1 MRRMV
6 SVILTVAFMLGAFA
20 ASAEGT
26 GALDAFAALT
36 GQQAQINDPGKD
48 QRRVPCGYHGGRL
61 RCKARGYHG
70 SRRDG
75 PRVAVSF
82 GYQHA

>member
-36 GQQAQINDPGKD
+36 GQQAPKRTLTEIP
-48 QRRVPCGYHGGRL
+48 L
-61 RCKARGYHG
+61 
-70 SRRDG
+70 
-75 PRVAVSF
+75 
-82 GYQHA
+82 

>member
-26 GALDAFAALT
+26 GALDAFTALT
-36 GQQAQINDPGKD
+36 GQQAQINDYV
-48 QRRVPCGYHGGRL
+48 RRREGVS
-61 RCKARGYHG
+61 RCA
-70 SRRDG
+70 
-75 PRVAVSF
+75 A
-82 GYQHA
+82 

>member
-26 GALDAFAALT
+26 GALDAFAALLS
-36 GQQAQINDPGKD
+36 DE
-48 QRRVPCGYHGGRL
+48 
-61 RCKARGYHG
+61 
-70 SRRDG
+70 
-75 PRVAVSF
+75 VSSM
-82 GYQHA
+82 AIK

>member
-36 GQQAQINDPGKD
+36 GQQAQI
-48 QRRVPCGYHGGRL
+48 
-61 RCKARGYHG
+61 HG